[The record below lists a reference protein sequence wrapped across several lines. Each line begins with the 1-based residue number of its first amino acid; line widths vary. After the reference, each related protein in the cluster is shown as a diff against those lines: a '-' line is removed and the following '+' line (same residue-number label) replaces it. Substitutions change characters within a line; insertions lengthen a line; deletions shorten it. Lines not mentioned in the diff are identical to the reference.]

1 MGFTQQ
7 DISNLRASLQD
18 AVVKCSERC
27 LYQAAKWYS
36 LFPCLILNPTQSLNK
51 AYRAAELL
59 DSLPE
64 STPEYDRV
72 DILNTP
78 RGYMPAILTP
88 NPDET
93 EAELEA
99 REFNKY
105 LLAKSFFDCREF
117 DRCTAVFLPDSLL
130 SSILVP
136 SDDNSPQSSQL
147 KGKDVAYSN
156 KYTSS
161 SQSSSSVLPELSQK
175 SLFLALYAKMLS
187 GEKRKDEDS
196 EMVMGPQDLGT
207 VSNKQLPMLNRYLKT
222 WFAQRQTSPE
232 DMSHE
237 GSQGWL
243 EYLYGMVLAKEKNTD
258 EALTWFLRSVHLFPM
273 NWGCWLEMTAATSKV
288 EMVSLRDPDLP
299 LSVVANDY
307 DSSTR

>member
-1 MGFTQQ
+1 MDPSFFPQ
-7 DISNLRASLQD
+7 NLNTNSTR
-18 AVVKCSERC
+18 
-27 LYQAAKWYS
+27 
-36 LFPCLILNPTQSLNK
+36 SLNK
-51 AYRAAELL
+51 KHRAAELL

-64 STPEYDRV
+64 STPENDRV
-72 DILNTP
+72 DMLNTP

-136 SDDNSPQSSQL
+136 SDDDAPQSSQL
-147 KGKDVAYSN
+147 KGKEVAHPN
-156 KYTSS
+156 KYASS
-161 SQSSSSVLPELSQK
+161 SHSRSSVLPELSQK

-243 EYLYGMVLAKEKNTD
+243 EYLYGMILAKEKNTD

-288 EMVSLRDPDLP
+288 EMVSLGPGN
-299 LSVVANDY
+299 AIIN
-307 DSSTR
+307 